1 MRENPKKGESVKDF
15 MSKNFK
21 KKKGGVITYK
31 KGGFTMPLNKKGNK
45 IMKSMTDQYGPKKGK
60 EVFYASLNKGK
71 IKGVKKKTKRA

>member
-1 MRENPKKGESVKDF
+1 
-15 MSKNFK
+15 
-21 KKKGGVITYK
+21 
-31 KGGFTMPLNKKGNK
+31 MPLNKKGNK